1 MAVVVGDGGSII
13 RSELG
18 TFDIF
23 TLFFELLVAR
33 YYCVWAIVKHTC
45 GEPCPIMHPP
55 RPWNDERGGGGVSVV
70 LASLSSH
77 AFDVFT
83 MVKTKKMTLILH

>member
-1 MAVVVGDGGSII
+1 MRGKFPFNAWMVMMVMTVVVGDGGSII

-18 TFDIF
+18 TLDIF

-33 YYCVWAIVKHTC
+33 DYCVWAIIKHTC

-55 RPWNDERGGGGVSVV
+55 RPWND
-70 LASLSSH
+70 
-77 AFDVFT
+77 
-83 MVKTKKMTLILH
+83 